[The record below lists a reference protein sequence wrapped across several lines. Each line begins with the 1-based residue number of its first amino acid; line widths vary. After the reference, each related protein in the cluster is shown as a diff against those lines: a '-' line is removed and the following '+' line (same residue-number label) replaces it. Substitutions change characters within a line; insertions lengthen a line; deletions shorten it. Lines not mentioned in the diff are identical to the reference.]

1 MLTLVL
7 LLGAATLYVIH
18 HFDDALTKGVL
29 WGLTGFALKSVLW
42 TLCLVGWT
50 DPGFLPR
57 RDEME
62 DLASNELNLAYA
74 DMYGVSEVRD
84 DLSLH
89 IHLHPPRDRT
99 VYECYTC
106 RCFKPSV
113 STAHCGD
120 CNRCVVGKDHHCA
133 FLGTCIGI
141 RNRSQFLAFLV
152 ACIFACSLSF
162 SILVSDFVKTVNRM
176 DTGVS
181 DFSPAEIGLL
191 AAFAILVLLRVFVF
205 PFLLSYSANL
215 EVLGFVFLFGFV
227 PLIEMVRQD
236 HIPWMSSVPAYLELM
251 VLFFVGSN
259 LYYQVKLLRA
269 GSTIREMINNGGR
282 DLSSEGDE
290 SEALIDTTRSVTV
303 IPALTVWEVVKF
315 TLRGF
320 WLSRYP
326 KYMK

>member
-1 MLTLVL
+1 
-7 LLGAATLYVIH
+7 
-18 HFDDALTKGVL
+18 
-29 WGLTGFALKSVLW
+29 
-42 TLCLVGWT
+42 
-50 DPGFLPR
+50 
-57 RDEME
+57 
-62 DLASNELNLAYA
+62 
-74 DMYGVSEVRD
+74 
-84 DLSLH
+84 
-89 IHLHPPRDRT
+89 
-99 VYECYTC
+99 
-106 RCFKPSV
+106 
-113 STAHCGD
+113 
-120 CNRCVVGKDHHCA
+120 
-133 FLGTCIGI
+133 
-141 RNRSQFLAFLV
+141 
-152 ACIFACSLSF
+152 
-162 SILVSDFVKTVNRM
+162 M

-191 AAFAILVLLRVFVF
+191 AAFAILVLLRMLVF

-282 DLSSEGDE
+282 DLSSEGNE
-290 SEALIDTTRSVTV
+290 SEALIDTTRSVMA

-315 TLRGF
+315 TLRGS